1 MVEVFVVGPV
11 RVHRESLCVALNEAG
26 TVSVAG
32 AATLAEA
39 LPRLRELRPDVAVV
53 DVSTPADLDVPLLP
67 PGEPEVKVVALGVP
81 DEQAVPWIEAGAS
94 GCVPPDG
101 SLDDLTET
109 VARVARGE
117 LVTSGAVT
125 THILD
130 RIRGLTAG
138 ARNAAEEAGL
148 TPREMDV
155 LELVADRL
163 PNKLIAQRLSI
174 QPQTVKNHMQRILR
188 KLDVRSRMEAA
199 ARVRRRRPPD
209 P

>member
-1 MVEVFVVGPV
+1 MVEVFVIARI
-11 RVHRESLCVALNEAG
+11 RVHRESLCVALNEAQ
-26 TVSVAG
+26 TLNVAG
-32 AATLAEA
+32 RAATLVEA

-53 DVSTPADLDVPLLP
+53 DVSTLDVPLLP
-67 PGEPEVKVVALGVP
+67 PGEPEVKVVVLGVP

-94 GCVPPDG
+94 GCVPDG

-130 RIRGLTAG
+130 RIQGLTAG

-148 TPREMDV
+148 TPREIDV

-163 PNKLIAQRLSI
+163 PNK
-174 QPQTVKNHMQRILR
+174 PPGLR
-188 KLDVRSRMEAA
+188 TAREARRAGARAEKRKTA
-199 ARVRRRRPPD
+199 ARSSPSELRTPARS
-209 P
+209 